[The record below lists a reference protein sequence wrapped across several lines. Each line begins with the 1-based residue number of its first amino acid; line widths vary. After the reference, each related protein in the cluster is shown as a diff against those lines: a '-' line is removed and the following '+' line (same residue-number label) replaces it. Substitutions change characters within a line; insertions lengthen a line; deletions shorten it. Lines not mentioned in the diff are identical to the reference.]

1 MAKIKKTLYRLP
13 GQGQILGVCAGIA
26 EYLDIDVTLVRI
38 VTLILAF
45 ATGGTLVLV
54 YFILSLVI
62 PVDPSDSQAASK
74 NPQYIK
80 TEYGNRFRNY
90 SGLIFIMLGL
100 WLLMAQ
106 FFPMW
111 IIFRWDYIWPIILIF
126 IGFLIITK
134 KR

>member
-1 MAKIKKTLYRLP
+1 M
-13 GQGQILGVCAGIA
+13 
-26 EYLDIDVTLVRI
+26 
-38 VTLILAF
+38 
-45 ATGGTLVLV
+45 LV

-62 PVDPSDSQAASK
+62 PVNPSDSSTSSDAS
-74 NPQYIK
+74 QFIK

-90 SGLIFIMLGL
+90 FGLIFIILGL